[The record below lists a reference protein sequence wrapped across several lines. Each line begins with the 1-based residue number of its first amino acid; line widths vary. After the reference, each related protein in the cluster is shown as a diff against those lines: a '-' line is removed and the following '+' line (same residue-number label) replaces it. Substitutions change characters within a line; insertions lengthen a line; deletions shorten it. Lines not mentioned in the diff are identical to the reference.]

1 MAADLVSRAANVI
14 VTPGGV
20 AAALAAKAETATIP
34 IVFVIGVDPV
44 QAGLVVS
51 LNRPGGNVTGI
62 TSMNSGLAAKQL
74 GLLHQLLQRDA
85 RFVVLVNSSNPQI
98 RLAVAD
104 VKAAAAAMGQPLDI
118 VIAKTNREITP
129 AFKEAVQKRA
139 DAILISPDPLFSSR
153 PVQLATLAARHAMP
167 AIYALREFAE
177 SGGLISYGSNFTDMF
192 RQAGTYVA
200 RILKG
205 EKPADLPILQATKF
219 ELVINLHGAAAAWPL
234 AARAQQT
241 AMPVIGVLSSTSP
254 GGDVHRIAAFRKGLR
269 EVDYIEGQNVAI
281 EYRGAASQYDRLP
294 GLATDLVR
302 DQVSLIVTLGGAPA
316 ARAAKAATATIPIV
330 FYVGGDPVEQGLVAS
345 LNRPGGNLTG
355 VSSLNTELGPKRLEL
370 LHEAV
375 PKIATIAV
383 LLNPTNPL
391 APQLSKDLRTAAHTM
406 GLELH
411 ALNASTDREID
422 NAFTSL
428 LRLRADA
435 LVIGTDAFFNN
446 QSEQI
451 ATLALRHAVPSIYQ
465 YRAFT
470 TAGGLMSYGGE
481 ITDLY
486 RQVGV
491 YAGRILKGEKPAELP
506 VQQSTKVELI
516 INIKTAKALGI
527 TVPISL
533 LARADEVIE

>member
-1 MAADLVSRAANVI
+1 MKRREFITLLGGAAAMWPLALHAQQPAMPVIGLLHPGSPEANARFVAGFRKGLAETGYVEGRNILIEYRWGHGESTRLPELAADLVSRAANVI

-219 ELVINLHGAAAAWPL
+219 ELVINL
-234 AARAQQT
+234 QT
-241 AMPVIGVLSSTSP
+241 AEVL
-254 GGDVHRIAAFRKGLR
+254 
-269 EVDYIEGQNVAI
+269 
-281 EYRGAASQYDRLP
+281 
-294 GLATDLVR
+294 GLA
-302 DQVSLIVTLGGAPA
+302 
-316 ARAAKAATATIPIV
+316 
-330 FYVGGDPVEQGLVAS
+330 
-345 LNRPGGNLTG
+345 
-355 VSSLNTELGPKRLEL
+355 
-370 LHEAV
+370 V
-375 PKIATIAV
+375 P
-383 LLNPTNPL
+383 P
-391 APQLSKDLRTAAHTM
+391 
-406 GLELH
+406 
-411 ALNASTDREID
+411 
-422 NAFTSL
+422 
-428 LRLRADA
+428 
-435 LVIGTDAFFNN
+435 
-446 QSEQI
+446 
-451 ATLALRHAVPSIYQ
+451 
-465 YRAFT
+465 
-470 TAGGLMSYGGE
+470 
-481 ITDLY
+481 
-486 RQVGV
+486 
-491 YAGRILKGEKPAELP
+491 
-506 VQQSTKVELI
+506 
-516 INIKTAKALGI
+516 
-527 TVPISL
+527 SL
-533 LARADEVIE
+533 LAIADEVIE

>member
-1 MAADLVSRAANVI
+1 MFDLRRREFIWLLGGAAAGWPLVARTQQPTMPVIGLLHPGSPEANARFVAGFHKGLAETGYVEGRNILIEYRWGHGESTRLPELAADLVRRAANVI

-20 AAALAAKAETATIP
+20 AAALAAKAATATIP

-118 VIAKTNREITP
+118 VTAKTNREITP

-219 ELVINLHGAAAAWPL
+219 ELVINL
-234 AARAQQT
+234 QT
-241 AMPVIGVLSSTSP
+241 AEVL
-254 GGDVHRIAAFRKGLR
+254 
-269 EVDYIEGQNVAI
+269 
-281 EYRGAASQYDRLP
+281 
-294 GLATDLVR
+294 GLA
-302 DQVSLIVTLGGAPA
+302 
-316 ARAAKAATATIPIV
+316 
-330 FYVGGDPVEQGLVAS
+330 
-345 LNRPGGNLTG
+345 
-355 VSSLNTELGPKRLEL
+355 
-370 LHEAV
+370 V
-375 PKIATIAV
+375 P
-383 LLNPTNPL
+383 P
-391 APQLSKDLRTAAHTM
+391 
-406 GLELH
+406 
-411 ALNASTDREID
+411 
-422 NAFTSL
+422 
-428 LRLRADA
+428 
-435 LVIGTDAFFNN
+435 
-446 QSEQI
+446 
-451 ATLALRHAVPSIYQ
+451 
-465 YRAFT
+465 
-470 TAGGLMSYGGE
+470 
-481 ITDLY
+481 
-486 RQVGV
+486 
-491 YAGRILKGEKPAELP
+491 
-506 VQQSTKVELI
+506 
-516 INIKTAKALGI
+516 
-527 TVPISL
+527 SL
-533 LARADEVIE
+533 LAIADEVIE

>member
-1 MAADLVSRAANVI
+1 MKRREFITLGGAAAAWPLAARAQQPAMPVIGLLHPGSPETNARFVAGFRKGLAETGYVEGRNILIEYRWGHGESTRLPELAADLVSRAANVI

-118 VIAKTNREITP
+118 VTAKTNREITP

-219 ELVINLHGAAAAWPL
+219 ELVINL
-234 AARAQQT
+234 QT
-241 AMPVIGVLSSTSP
+241 AEVL
-254 GGDVHRIAAFRKGLR
+254 
-269 EVDYIEGQNVAI
+269 
-281 EYRGAASQYDRLP
+281 
-294 GLATDLVR
+294 GLA
-302 DQVSLIVTLGGAPA
+302 
-316 ARAAKAATATIPIV
+316 
-330 FYVGGDPVEQGLVAS
+330 
-345 LNRPGGNLTG
+345 
-355 VSSLNTELGPKRLEL
+355 
-370 LHEAV
+370 V
-375 PKIATIAV
+375 P
-383 LLNPTNPL
+383 P
-391 APQLSKDLRTAAHTM
+391 
-406 GLELH
+406 
-411 ALNASTDREID
+411 
-422 NAFTSL
+422 
-428 LRLRADA
+428 
-435 LVIGTDAFFNN
+435 
-446 QSEQI
+446 
-451 ATLALRHAVPSIYQ
+451 
-465 YRAFT
+465 
-470 TAGGLMSYGGE
+470 
-481 ITDLY
+481 
-486 RQVGV
+486 
-491 YAGRILKGEKPAELP
+491 
-506 VQQSTKVELI
+506 
-516 INIKTAKALGI
+516 
-527 TVPISL
+527 SL
-533 LARADEVIE
+533 LAIADEVIE

>member
-1 MAADLVSRAANVI
+1 MKRREFITLLGGAAAMWPLALRAQQPAMPVIGLLHPGSPEANAKFVAGFRKGLAETGYVEGRNILIEYRWGHGESTRLPELAADLVSRAANVI

-219 ELVINLHGAAAAWPL
+219 ELVINL
-234 AARAQQT
+234 QT
-241 AMPVIGVLSSTSP
+241 AEVL
-254 GGDVHRIAAFRKGLR
+254 
-269 EVDYIEGQNVAI
+269 
-281 EYRGAASQYDRLP
+281 
-294 GLATDLVR
+294 GLA
-302 DQVSLIVTLGGAPA
+302 
-316 ARAAKAATATIPIV
+316 
-330 FYVGGDPVEQGLVAS
+330 
-345 LNRPGGNLTG
+345 
-355 VSSLNTELGPKRLEL
+355 
-370 LHEAV
+370 V
-375 PKIATIAV
+375 P
-383 LLNPTNPL
+383 P
-391 APQLSKDLRTAAHTM
+391 
-406 GLELH
+406 
-411 ALNASTDREID
+411 
-422 NAFTSL
+422 
-428 LRLRADA
+428 
-435 LVIGTDAFFNN
+435 
-446 QSEQI
+446 
-451 ATLALRHAVPSIYQ
+451 
-465 YRAFT
+465 
-470 TAGGLMSYGGE
+470 
-481 ITDLY
+481 
-486 RQVGV
+486 
-491 YAGRILKGEKPAELP
+491 
-506 VQQSTKVELI
+506 
-516 INIKTAKALGI
+516 
-527 TVPISL
+527 SL
-533 LARADEVIE
+533 LAIADEVIE